1 LVSRLLSVGIWHQ
14 RAEAPEYSLTSA
26 EIRRALSVGPSSAR
40 QNVAWSL
47 WRIMGDAEGEPAD
60 KATRWRDV
68 VGPLFRDIWPLDARL
83 RSKSTTRNL
92 VLMAQECEGA
102 FPEAVEAILDVIVP
116 YELYQ
121 IAHSL
126 GLAEKHRELV
136 QQHPLAVVKL
146 ANALIDPAVFPV
158 PNDLA
163 ALLHECVAA
172 NPAVANDSAY
182 VRLYGL
188 RRQRSA

>member
-1 LVSRLLSVGIWHQ
+1 
-14 RAEAPEYSLTSA
+14 
-26 EIRRALSVGPSSAR
+26 
-40 QNVAWSL
+40 
-47 WRIMGDAEGEPAD
+47 MGDAKGEPAD
-60 KATRWRDV
+60 KATRWRNV

-83 RSKSTTRNL
+83 RSKSATRNL

-102 FPEAVEAILDVIVP
+102 FPEAVEAILDVIKP

-126 GLAEKHRELV
+126 RFEDKHRDLV
-136 QQHPLAVVKL
+136 RQYPLAFVKL
-146 ANALIDPAVFPV
+146 ANALIDPAVFPI

-172 NPAVANDSAY
+172 NPVVANDAAY

-188 RRQRSA
+188 RRQRNA